1 MNANY
6 HLGLLHLVHML
17 INVDGHIDERE
28 MNMLQSIKQE
38 EKIEDKVFQTF
49 SKGIASSKR
58 QDIYTKG
65 LVLLNQCSEEEK
77 LCAFAHLFRLAESD
91 STIDMNEIRLLMSAI
106 KQTSIDFQD
115 IEMITRLSSS
125 GKHAA

>member
-1 MNANY
+1 MNTNY

-28 MNMLQSIKQE
+28 MAMLQNIQHE
-38 EKIEDKVFQTF
+38 EMIEDAVFQDF
-49 SKGIASSKR
+49 ARSIAASKR
-58 QDIYTKG
+58 QDIYNRG
-65 LVLLNQCSEEEK
+65 LSLLNNCTEEEK

-91 STIDMNEIRLLMSAI
+91 TTIDMNEIRLLMSAI
-106 KQTSIDFQD
+106 KQTKVDFED
-115 IEMITRLSSS
+115 VELITRLSTS

>member
-17 INVDGHIDERE
+17 INVDGRIDERE

-38 EKIEDKVFQTF
+38 EKIDDSVFQTF
-49 SKGIASSKR
+49 SKGIAASKK
-58 QDIYTKG
+58 QDIYARG
-65 LVLLNQCSEEEK
+65 LVLLNLCSEEEK
-77 LCAFAHLFRLAESD
+77 LCAFTHLFRLAEAD

-106 KQTSIDFQD
+106 KQTSVNFEDV
-115 IEMITRLSSS
+115 EMITRLSSS